1 MQLLT
6 TLTSSLAEE
15 RVRNALLAAR
25 TGEEALSALRR
36 EMPQNAD
43 AEPGRSLV
51 IPLILGGIAAAAF
64 LQAGLN
70 LACGV
75 S

>member
-36 EMPQNAD
+36 ETPQNAD

-51 IPLILGGIAAAAF
+51 IPLILGSIAAAAF

-70 LACGV
+70 WACGV